1 MSWLNEQKNAWTA
14 PFTRV
19 LFDPLAKEAQ
29 QAGRGEE
36 QQEERRTQQQQTQQR
51 RRRWWK
57 SLAILLLPLSTWRR
71 ASCRCWAGAAKNKER
86 KDPHAFALQLQ
97 RCRILGGEYK
107 CMCVWK

>member
-36 QQEERRTQQQQTQQR
+36 QQEERRTQQLQTQRR

-57 SLAILLLPLSTWRR
+57 SLAISSLVSQLGELVV
-71 ASCRCWAGAAKNKER
+71 AARC
-86 KDPHAFALQLQ
+86 
-97 RCRILGGEYK
+97 
-107 CMCVWK
+107 